1 MNADTEERVETEKD
15 QDLDQVVATDAI
27 RKLEI

>member
-15 QDLDQVVATDAI
+15 QDLDQVVATDEI